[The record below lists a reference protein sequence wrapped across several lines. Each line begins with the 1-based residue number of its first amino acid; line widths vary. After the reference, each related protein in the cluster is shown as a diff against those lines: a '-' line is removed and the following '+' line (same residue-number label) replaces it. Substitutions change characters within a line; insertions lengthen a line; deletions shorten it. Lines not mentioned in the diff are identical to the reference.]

1 MCLIL
6 LKETHMHKIS
16 NSHTLHRKISPA
28 CRKKHGVIM
37 RKSLGS
43 PRDIRFQ
50 NTYLKNEIKKI
61 QLTLAV
67 KQILKRLNPGIW
79 E

>member
-1 MCLIL
+1 
-6 LKETHMHKIS
+6 MHKIS

-50 NTYLKNEIKKI
+50 NTYLKNEIKKN
-61 QLTLAV
+61 TTNTGCKA
-67 KQILKRLNPGIW
+67 NPKEAKSWHLGMI
-79 E
+79 

>member
-1 MCLIL
+1 
-6 LKETHMHKIS
+6 
-16 NSHTLHRKISPA
+16 
-28 CRKKHGVIM
+28 M
-37 RKSLGS
+37 RMSLGS